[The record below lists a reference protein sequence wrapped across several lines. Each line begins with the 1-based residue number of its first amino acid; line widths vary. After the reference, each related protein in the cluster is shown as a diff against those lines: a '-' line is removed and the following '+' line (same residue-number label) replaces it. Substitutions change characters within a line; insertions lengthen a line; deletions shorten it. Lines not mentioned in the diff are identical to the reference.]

1 MSMQMMWRAV
11 LLVVGVGLLAC
22 TAVGKAQ
29 ETANAPG
36 NATTGATTGATSSA
50 PTAPG
55 AAPEYR
61 IGPGDQL
68 EIFVF
73 NQPELSVKVPVRPD
87 GLVSTPLVENIQAA
101 GRTPSELAREM
112 EKTLGQY
119 VRSPTVNVIVTSF
132 VGTYEAQIRVVGQAA
147 NPKALPYRA
156 GMTLLDVMIA
166 VGGLGKFAAGNRAKV
181 VRNID
186 GKSTEIKVKLG
197 KLLDGDVKSN
207 IEMRPGDVLIIPES
221 RF

>member
-1 MSMQMMWRAV
+1 MIGQIVWRVA
-11 LLVVGVGLLAC
+11 LLLGIGAGLFAC
-22 TAVGKAQ
+22 TAAVGSSEVPPA
-29 ETANAPG
+29 
-36 NATTGATTGATSSA
+36 SA
-50 PTAPG
+50 PNAA

-87 GLVSTPLVENIQAA
+87 GLISSPLVENMQAA

-132 VGTYEAQIRVVGQAA
+132 IGTYDAQIRVVGQAA
-147 NPKALPYRA
+147 NPQALSYRA

-166 VGGLGKFAAGNRAKV
+166 VGGLGKFASGNRAKI

-186 GKSTEIKVKLG
+186 GKSTEIKVKINR
-197 KLLDGDVKSN
+197 LLDGDVKSN
-207 IEMRPGDVLIIPES
+207 VEMRPGDVLIIPES

>member
-1 MSMQMMWRAV
+1 MSIDMIGQFVWRAV
-11 LLVVGVGLLAC
+11 LLLGIGAGVFGC
-22 TAVGKAQ
+22 SAVGA
-29 ETANAPG
+29 EGP
-36 NATTGATTGATSSA
+36 
-50 PTAPG
+50 
-55 AAPEYR
+55 AASQPAAAAAGPVGGPEYR

-87 GLVSTPLVENIQAA
+87 GLISSPLVENIQAA

-112 EKTLGQY
+112 EKTLAQY
-119 VRSPTVNVIVTSF
+119 VRTPTVNVIVTSF
-132 VGTYEAQIRVVGQAA
+132 VGTYDAQIRVVGQAA
-147 NPKALPYRA
+147 NPQSLSYRA

-166 VGGLGKFAAGNRAKV
+166 VGGLGKFAAGNRAKI

-186 GKSTEIKVKLG
+186 GKSTEIKVKLNR
-197 KLLDGDVKSN
+197 LLDGDVKFN
-207 IEMRPGDVLIIPES
+207 VEMRPGDVLIIPES

>member
-1 MSMQMMWRAV
+1 MIMQLVWRAT
-11 LLVVGVGLLAC
+11 LLLSVGIGLFAC
-22 TAVGKAQ
+22 TVSARSA
-29 ETANAPG
+29 EE
-36 NATTGATTGATSSA
+36 SA
-50 PTAPG
+50 PTSAN

-87 GLVSTPLVENIQAA
+87 GLISSPLVENIQAA

-112 EKTLGQY
+112 EKTLSQY
-119 VRSPTVNVIVTSF
+119 VRTPTVNVIVTNF

-147 NPKALPYRA
+147 NPKSISYRA

-166 VGGLGKFAAGNRAKV
+166 VGGLGKFAAGNRAKI

-186 GKSTEIKVKLG
+186 GKSAEIKVKLN

-207 IEMRPGDVLIIPES
+207 VEMRPGDVLIIPES

>member
-1 MSMQMMWRAV
+1 MIRQVVWRVA
-11 LLVVGVGLLAC
+11 LLLGLGTSVFAC
-22 TAVGKAQ
+22 AAVGSA
-29 ETANAPG
+29 EAPPA
-36 NATTGATTGATSSA
+36 ATPAAT
-50 PTAPG
+50 

-87 GLVSTPLVENIQAA
+87 GLVSSPLVENMQAA
-101 GRTPSELAREM
+101 GRTPSELARQM

-147 NPKALPYRA
+147 NPQSLSYRA

-166 VGGLGKFAAGNRAKV
+166 VGGLGKFAAGNRAKI

-197 KLLDGDVKSN
+197 RLLDGDVKSN
-207 IEMRPGDVLIIPES
+207 VEMRPGDVLIIPES

>member
-1 MSMQMMWRAV
+1 MSMQVVWRAV
-11 LLVVGVGLLAC
+11 LLLAGAGLFAC
-22 TAVGKAQ
+22 TAVGNAQ
-29 ETANAPG
+29 EPAKGPASGAPVSV
-36 NATTGATTGATSSA
+36 AAA
-50 PTAPG
+50 PS

-87 GLVSTPLVENIQAA
+87 GLISSPLVENMQAA

-112 EKTLGQY
+112 EKTLAQY

-132 VGTYEAQIRVVGQAA
+132 VGTYDAQIRVVGQAA
-147 NPKALPYRA
+147 NPQALPYRA

-166 VGGLGKFAAGNRAKV
+166 VGGLGKFAAGNRAKI

-186 GKSTEIKVKLG
+186 GKPTEMKVKLN

>member
-1 MSMQMMWRAV
+1 MIGQIVWRV
-11 LLVVGVGLLAC
+11 LLLGMGAGLFAC
-22 TAVGKAQ
+22 TAAVGSTQ
-29 ETANAPG
+29 ESPA
-36 NATTGATTGATSSA
+36 SA
-50 PTAPG
+50 PKAA

-87 GLVSTPLVENIQAA
+87 GLISSPLVENMQAA

-112 EKTLGQY
+112 EKTLGQF

-132 VGTYEAQIRVVGQAA
+132 IGTYEAQIRVVGQAA
-147 NPKALPYRA
+147 NPQALSYRA

-166 VGGLGKFAAGNRAKV
+166 VGGLGKFAAGNRAKI

-186 GKSTEIKVKLG
+186 GKSTEIKVKINR
-197 KLLDGDVKSN
+197 LLDGDVKSN
-207 IEMRPGDVLIIPES
+207 VEMRPGDVLIIPES

>member
-1 MSMQMMWRAV
+1 MVMQLMSRAAV

-22 TAVGKAQ
+22 TVSTGSAADPAV
-29 ETANAPG
+29 TPAN
-36 NATTGATTGATSSA
+36 
-50 PTAPG
+50 

-87 GLVSTPLVENIQAA
+87 GLISSPLVENIQAA
-101 GRTPSELAREM
+101 GRTPSELAREI
-112 EKTLGQY
+112 EKTLSQY
-119 VRSPTVNVIVTSF
+119 VRTPTVNVIVTNF
-132 VGTYEAQIRVVGQAA
+132 VGTYEAQIRVVGQAG
-147 NPKALPYRA
+147 NPQSLSYRA

-166 VGGLGKFAAGNRAKV
+166 VGGLGKFAAGNRAKI

-186 GKSTEIKVKLG
+186 GKVSEIKVRLN

-207 IEMRPGDVLIIPES
+207 VEMRPGDVLIIPQS

>member
-1 MSMQMMWRAV
+1 MIAQLAWRVV
-11 LLVVGVGLLAC
+11 LLLGIGIGLLAC
-22 TAVGKAQ
+22 TSVG
-29 ETANAPG
+29 
-36 NATTGATTGATSSA
+36 SA
-50 PTAPG
+50 EEPPASRAAS

-87 GLVSTPLVENIQAA
+87 GLVSSPLVENMQAA

-112 EKTLGQY
+112 EKTLSQY

-132 VGTYEAQIRVVGQAA
+132 VGTYDAQIRVVGQAA
-147 NPKALPYRA
+147 NPQSLPYRA

-166 VGGLGKFAAGNRAKV
+166 VGGLGKFAAGNRAKI

-186 GKSTEIKVKLG
+186 GKSTEIKVKLNR
-197 KLLDGDVKSN
+197 LLDGDVKSN
-207 IEMRPGDVLIIPES
+207 VEMRPGDVLIIPES

>member
-1 MSMQMMWRAV
+1 MSGQVVWRVA
-11 LLVVGVGLLAC
+11 LLVGIGAGLFAC
-22 TAVGKAQ
+22 KAAVGSTEEPPAPAPA
-29 ETANAPG
+29 TAG
-36 NATTGATTGATSSA
+36 
-50 PTAPG
+50 
-55 AAPEYR
+55 APEYR

-87 GLVSTPLVENIQAA
+87 GLISSPLVENMQAA

-112 EKTLGQY
+112 EKTLAQY

-132 VGTYEAQIRVVGQAA
+132 IGTYDAQIRVVGQAA
-147 NPKALPYRA
+147 NPQALSYRA

-186 GKSTEIKVKLG
+186 GKSTEIKVKINR
-197 KLLDGDVKSN
+197 LLDGDVKSN
-207 IEMRPGDVLIIPES
+207 VEMRPGDVLIIPES

>member
-1 MSMQMMWRAV
+1 MSIEVVWRAV
-11 LLVVGVGLLAC
+11 LLLAGAGLFAC
-22 TAVGKAQ
+22 TTVGNAQ
-29 ETANAPG
+29 EPAKAAASAAAAAN
-36 NATTGATTGATSSA
+36 
-50 PTAPG
+50 

-87 GLVSTPLVENIQAA
+87 GLVSSPLVENMQAA
-101 GRTPSELAREM
+101 GRTPSELAREI

-132 VGTYEAQIRVVGQAA
+132 VGTYDAQIRVVGQAA
-147 NPKALPYRA
+147 NPQALPYRA

-186 GKSTEIKVKLG
+186 GKPTEMKVKLS

>member
-1 MSMQMMWRAV
+1 MIGQFLWRLV
-11 LLVVGVGLLAC
+11 LLGIGAGLFAC
-22 TAVGKAQ
+22 TAAVGSAEEPPAATPKA
-29 ETANAPG
+29 A
-36 NATTGATTGATSSA
+36 
-50 PTAPG
+50 

-87 GLVSTPLVENIQAA
+87 GLISSPLVENMQAA

-112 EKTLGQY
+112 EKTLAQF

-132 VGTYEAQIRVVGQAA
+132 VGTYDAQIRVVGQAA
-147 NPKALPYRA
+147 NPQSLSYRA

-166 VGGLGKFAAGNRAKV
+166 VGGLGKFAAGNRAKI

-186 GKSTEIKVKLG
+186 GKSTEIKVKLNR
-197 KLLDGDVKSN
+197 LLDGDVKSN
-207 IEMRPGDVLIIPES
+207 VEMRPGDVLIIPES

>member
-1 MSMQMMWRAV
+1 MVMQREWRTAV
-11 LLVVGVGLLAC
+11 L
-22 TAVGKAQ
+22 AVICLCWFAWAVTRASAA
-29 ETANAPG
+29 EPVTPAP
-36 NATTGATTGATSSA
+36 A
-50 PTAPG
+50 

-87 GLVSTPLVENIQAA
+87 GLISSPLVENMQAA

-112 EKTLGQY
+112 EKTLGQF
-119 VRSPTVNVIVTSF
+119 VRTPTVNVIVTNF

-147 NPKALPYRA
+147 NPKSISYRA

-166 VGGLGKFAAGNRAKV
+166 VGGLGKFAAGNRAKI

-186 GKSTEIKVKLG
+186 GKTTEIKVKLG

-207 IEMRPGDVLIIPES
+207 VEMRPGDVLIIPES